1 MSLLVVVV
9 VKVHILCYMSKK
21 TSENTLLIG
30 ANGLIFINAITFAM
44 YVIANTLIG
53 MLNKLKNK
61 LRTIT
66 TYRLYNCKR

>member
-1 MSLLVVVV
+1 
-9 VKVHILCYMSKK
+9 MSKK